1 MYFRLYAET
10 KGFRTFCCLTPP
22 VGISG
27 EAPVADVKKAYLQ
40 GLFVQKLLHGI
51 FNFCTFADKKRKAP
65 SNRMMINQ
73 KRIDTMKKYL
83 LLLLSLLAIAIG
95 AKADV
100 EINSDNFPDDIF
112 RNYLL
117 DQEYGQDGII
127 TDSEIAL
134 PIYKL
139 SVRPVRY
146 NAALPDL

>member
-1 MYFRLYAET
+1 M
-10 KGFRTFCCLTPP
+10 
-22 VGISG
+22 
-27 EAPVADVKKAYLQ
+27 
-40 GLFVQKLLHGI
+40 
-51 FNFCTFADKKRKAP
+51 KR
-65 SNRMMINQ
+65 
-73 KRIDTMKKYL
+73 YL

-100 EINSDNFPDDIF
+100 EINSANFPDANF

-117 DQEYGQDGII
+117 DQEYGKDGII

-146 NAALPDL
+146 IVALPDL

>member
-1 MYFRLYAET
+1 M
-10 KGFRTFCCLTPP
+10 P
-22 VGISG
+22 
-27 EAPVADVKKAYLQ
+27 
-40 GLFVQKLLHGI
+40 KLLHGI
-51 FNFCTFADKKRKAP
+51 FNFCTFADKKREAP

-73 KRIDTMKKYL
+73 KRIDTMKKCL
-83 LLLLSLLAIAIG
+83 LLLLSLLAIG

-100 EINSDNFPDDIF
+100 EINSENFPDDIF

-117 DQEYGQDGII
+117 DQEYGKDGII

>member
-1 MYFRLYAET
+1 MKR
-10 KGFRTFCCLTPP
+10 
-22 VGISG
+22 
-27 EAPVADVKKAYLQ
+27 YL
-40 GLFVQKLLHGI
+40 I
-51 FNFCTFADKKRKAP
+51 
-65 SNRMMINQ
+65 
-73 KRIDTMKKYL
+73 
-83 LLLLSLLAIAIG
+83 LLLSLLAIAIG
-95 AKADV
+95 TKADV

-117 DQEYGQDGII
+117 DQEYGKDGII

>member
-1 MYFRLYAET
+1 M
-10 KGFRTFCCLTPP
+10 
-22 VGISG
+22 
-27 EAPVADVKKAYLQ
+27 
-40 GLFVQKLLHGI
+40 
-51 FNFCTFADKKRKAP
+51 KR
-65 SNRMMINQ
+65 
-73 KRIDTMKKYL
+73 YL

-95 AKADV
+95 TKADV

-117 DQEYGQDGII
+117 SQDYGKDGII

-146 NAALPDL
+146 IAALPDL

>member
-1 MYFRLYAET
+1 M
-10 KGFRTFCCLTPP
+10 
-22 VGISG
+22 
-27 EAPVADVKKAYLQ
+27 
-40 GLFVQKLLHGI
+40 
-51 FNFCTFADKKRKAP
+51 KR
-65 SNRMMINQ
+65 
-73 KRIDTMKKYL
+73 YL

-100 EINSDNFPDDIF
+100 EINSANFPDDIF

-117 DQEYGQDGII
+117 DQEYGKDGII

-146 NAALPDL
+146 IAALPDL